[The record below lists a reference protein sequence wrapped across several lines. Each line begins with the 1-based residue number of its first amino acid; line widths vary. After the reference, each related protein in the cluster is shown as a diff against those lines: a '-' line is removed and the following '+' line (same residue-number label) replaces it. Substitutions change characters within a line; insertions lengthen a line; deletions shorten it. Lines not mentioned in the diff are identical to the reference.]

1 MSTRHSFVSSSGL
14 LPSSPTEGDSFVSS
28 THIHALAGSTIPSNA
43 EQKLHKSKFPWRR
56 NNKSFDAGVVIFLCT
71 LLSLLFVGCLCF
83 AFVGGKDEEPFNKVL
98 DDIAVTEPGLVLIGE
113 NVDVD
118 IDEPSLTVTWSLVNC
133 GEGYLGGSQG
143 IHRSNACGI
152 PDTPL
157 RIYVDNNPVPV
168 ASFDPSSIPLLRSSG
183 TRRSIQSL
191 TQFDSDHAL
200 DVPEARL
207 YPFDTYSLSST
218 LHALNPTTNETV
230 LIRKL
235 VTVNAVFSFDIITTD
250 AETYTLLSNGSQV
263 QSHEVDIVVRR
274 SSTMRLYAMLMWIA
288 SWMLTHVVIGQVV
301 FAFKSKDSGSIYG
314 YGIVNLVILFTI
326 PQLRNSMPDAPGFDG
341 ILLDAIG
348 FFPQMVTCGLCA
360 VILLVLA
367 AVKELDLQQA
377 QLQETP
383 PNLRIWTPE
392 PSSPKPSM
400 SDGWTSSDTLISA
413 SPITPRFRKFS
424 GDFRPGLHTTENFA
438 LFDEHDQQEF
448 STPRSSMDTVNSDGH
463 FSEITLSRPLSA
475 A

>member
-1 MSTRHSFVSSSGL
+1 MSTRRSFLSSSGL
-14 LPSSPTEGDSFVSS
+14 LPSSPTEGDNFVSP
-28 THIHALAGSTIPSNA
+28 TPIHALEGSTIPSST
-43 EQKLHKSKFPWRR
+43 ERKPQKSKLPWRR
-56 NNKSFDAGVVIFLCT
+56 NNKSVDAGVVIFLCA
-71 LLSLLFVGCLCF
+71 LLSLLFIGCLCF
-83 AFVGGKDEEPFNKVL
+83 AFVGGKDEEPFNKL
-98 DDIAVTEPGLVLIGE
+98 LNNIAATEPGLVLVGE

-133 GEGYLGGSQG
+133 GEGYLDGSQG

-157 RIYVDNNPVPV
+157 KIYVDNSPVPV
-168 ASFDPSSIPLLRSSG
+168 ASFDPSSIPLLRNSG
-183 TRRSIQSL
+183 ARRTIQSL

-207 YPFDTYSLSST
+207 YPFDAYSLSTT

-235 VTVNAVFSFDIITTD
+235 VTIDAVFSFDIITSD

-263 QSHEVDIVVRR
+263 QSHEISITVRR

-288 SWMLTHVVIGQVV
+288 SWMLAHVVIGQVV

-348 FFPQMVTCGLCA
+348 FFPQMVSCGLCA

-367 AVKELDLQQA
+367 AVRELDLQQA
-377 QLQETP
+377 ELQETP

-392 PSSPKPSM
+392 PSSPNTSV

-413 SPITPRFRKFS
+413 SPITPRFRKLS
-424 GDFRPGLHTTENFA
+424 SDFRPGLHSPENFA
-438 LFDEHDQQEF
+438 LFDEQ
-448 STPRSSMDTVNSDGH
+448 
-463 FSEITLSRPLSA
+463 
-475 A
+475 